1 MNWQNLVCD
10 LRAVMTLEEI
20 AKALGLKSKG
30 AVHGI
35 STGYQKK
42 ITWEVGDAILRL
54 HKRKIRNFKKAKA

>member
-10 LRAVMTLEEI
+10 LRSVMTLEEI

-54 HKRKIRNFKKAKA
+54 HKKAMRRARK